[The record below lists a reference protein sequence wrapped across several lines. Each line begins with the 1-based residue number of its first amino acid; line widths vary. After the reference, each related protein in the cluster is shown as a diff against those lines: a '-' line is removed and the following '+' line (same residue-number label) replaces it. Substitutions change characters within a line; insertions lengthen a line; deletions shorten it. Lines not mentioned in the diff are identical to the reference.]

1 MSADKHKSLASRAA
15 YLRLAIQREGFA
27 VNVKWAHALTPFIM
41 RMIDEG
47 ELVMRRRGE
56 GGGKRV
62 STIHATEAGIQ
73 RLAALEA
80 RFGTDFGSKADIGR
94 VEPKRLPKSV
104 RQRITNMEPRHV
116 AAARKAVRTARL
128 VALQNRLK
136 ANAYLHQAAQAA

>member
-41 RMIDEG
+41 RMIDDG

-73 RLAALEA
+73 RLASLEA
-80 RFGTDFGSKADIGR
+80 RFGREFGSKTDIGR

-116 AAARKAVRTARL
+116 VAARKAVRTARL
-128 VALQNRLK
+128 LTLQNTLK
-136 ANAYLHQAAQAA
+136 ANAYLHRSAQTA